1 MKKHESKLFF
11 SSSEHSTRPA
21 SEHTANLAR
30 LGSLPAAVGEPR
42 ANSRR
47 IEHLQQQMKL
57 NSRRDLHLWIVVI
70 VVIVVLAVG
79 LAGVLAPGL
88 VSKTMGFH
96 LDFRYLPQLF
106 WGMITLVALFS
117 IYATGQKR
125 EVNATRT
132 VLVQELIVSEQ
143 LQAFSFLDPATQLL
157 NSCAIDNIAAREV
170 ARANRL
176 GCALTFAAIGLDNLG
191 SVQKRFGNEC
201 GDQALYHAARLL
213 KATFR
218 GSDALFRGGPAE
230 FLVLM
235 PDTSEEQA
243 EIALS
248 RLKSSAD
255 QWNANTDTGLELS
268 FSYGIAPHVAGEN
281 CSGVIE
287 RARRCMFLSSQKVN
301 LVF

>member
-1 MKKHESKLFF
+1 MKKQESRIFF
-11 SSSEHSTRPA
+11 RSSENVAGDHPRMLP
-21 SEHTANLAR
+21 R
-30 LGSLPAAVGEPR
+30 LDGALPTAVGEPQ

-47 IEHLQQQMKL
+47 IEYLQQQMKL
-57 NSRRDLHLWIVVI
+57 NSRRDLHLWVVVI

-88 VSKTMGFH
+88 LSKTMSFH

-106 WGMITLVALFS
+106 WGMIVLVSLFS
-117 IYATGQKR
+117 VYATSQKR

-132 VLVQELIVSEQ
+132 ALVQELIISEQ

-157 NSCAIDNIAAREV
+157 NSGAIENIAGREA

-176 GCALTFAAIGLDNLG
+176 GCALTFAAIGLDNL
-191 SVQKRFGNEC
+191 SSIRTRFGKERA
-201 GDQALYHAARLL
+201 DQALYYAARLL

-248 RLKSSAD
+248 RLKISAD
-255 QWNANTDTGLELS
+255 RWNADTDTGLELS
-268 FSYGIAPHVAGEN
+268 FSYGIALHVTGEN
-281 CSGVIE
+281 SADVIE